1 MIDISLTARFAI
13 KRGNSS
19 FSCSLCA
26 HNCQI
31 VTSYLLASSLSSAAE
46 DRYNDDDDDD
56 DEEDEEDDDDDGV
69 EVALQRLHLCIGI
82 AAAATGGV

>member
-46 DRYNDDDDDD
+46 DRYNDDDDD
-56 DEEDEEDDDDDGV
+56 EEDEEDDDDEEEDEVG
-69 EVALQRLHLCIGI
+69 VALQRLHLQQLRRGE
-82 AAAATGGV
+82 

>member
-1 MIDISLTARFAI
+1 MCGPWEETFA
-13 KRGNSS
+13 
-19 FSCSLCA
+19 
-26 HNCQI
+26 
-31 VTSYLLASSLSSAAE
+31 AAKLPSKP
-46 DRYNDDDDDD
+46 YNDDDDDDD

>member
-46 DRYNDDDDDD
+46 DRYNDDDDD
-56 DEEDEEDDDDDGV
+56 EEDEEDDDDDGV